1 MGYSTE
7 EDSDELVGGYDLG
20 SKKWV
25 TANRVKKNKKKKPKR
40 EAGFQRDVVIPLNE
54 NGQIT
59 NTVETV
65 PKSIVEPLSSQPEST
80 TQPPAPAL
88 DQPPQPALRPG

>member
-7 EDSDELVGGYDLG
+7 EDSDELVGGYDLD
-20 SKKWV
+20 SEKWV
-25 TANRVKKNKKKKPKR
+25 TANRVKRNKKKKPKS
-40 EAGFQRDVVIPLNE
+40 EAGFQRDVATPLNE
-54 NGQIT
+54 NEEMT

-65 PKSIVEPLSSQPEST
+65 PKSIAEPISSQPEST

-88 DQPPQPALRPG
+88 EQPPQPALD